1 MDRSLAGYSRWGC
14 KQLDRAERLTLTL
27 VHTSGAYLALNLTL
41 FLLIKGLL
49 LIFFDVLFELRSTLQ
64 TLQFLKILASYLSFL
79 LTTWSGF

>member
-1 MDRSLAGYSRWGC
+1 MDRSLEGYSRWGC
-14 KQLDRAERLTLTL
+14 KQLDRAERLTLT
-27 VHTSGAYLALNLTL
+27 HTSGAYLALNLTL